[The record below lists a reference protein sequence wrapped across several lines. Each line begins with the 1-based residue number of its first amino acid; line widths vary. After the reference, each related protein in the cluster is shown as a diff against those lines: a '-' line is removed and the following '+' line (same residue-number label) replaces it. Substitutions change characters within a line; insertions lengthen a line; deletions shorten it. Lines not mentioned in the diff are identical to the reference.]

1 MSEIDFGDDY
11 VKIPRD
17 EYESMKATIETLQDE
32 EVMSQLRESSSESS
46 KSLDQLKK
54 EVSQ

>member
-11 VKIPRD
+11 VKIPRE